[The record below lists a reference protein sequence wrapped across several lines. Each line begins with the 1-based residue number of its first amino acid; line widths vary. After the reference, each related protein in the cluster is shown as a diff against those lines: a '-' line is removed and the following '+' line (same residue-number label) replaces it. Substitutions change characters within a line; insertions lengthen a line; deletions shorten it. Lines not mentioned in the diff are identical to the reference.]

1 MKINWEEYGSFYGY
15 GPIEEAGI
23 EKEDVSRVVAYR
35 EGENDGPGWLLI
47 LRMTDGRWAY
57 VSAWCDYTGWDC
69 QAGAEVTYADSIAEL
84 IPEMD
89 TEGRMAFGYEPTP
102 DCGV

>member
-1 MKINWEEYGSFYGY
+1 MEIEEYYWSDYGY
-15 GPIEEAGI
+15 GPLEEANI
-23 EKEDVSRVVAYR
+23 QKEDVARIVHYR
-35 EGENDGPGWLLI
+35 DGENDDSAWLFVLE
-47 LRMTDGRWAY
+47 MTDGRFAY

-69 QAGAEVTYADSIAEL
+69 QAGAEVTYADSLAEL
-84 IPEMD
+84 VPEMG

>member
-1 MKINWEEYGSFYGY
+1 MINWEEYGEWYGY
-15 GPIEEAGI
+15 GPLSEAGI
-23 EKEDVSRVVAYR
+23 DKEAVEEIIHYR
-35 EGENDGPGWLLI
+35 EGENDGSSWLLV
-47 LRMTDGRWAY
+47 LRLTDGRYAY

-69 QAGAEVTYADSIAEL
+69 RAGHEVAYADSLEAL
-84 IPEMD
+84 VPEMD